1 MGQTK
6 SKWKNG
12 QIAFYDGSTY
22 ETVKPIAPAILYDDF
37 LGTTT
42 NTDIWTSLHNGGGSI
57 AHATSNLT
65 LSLAGA
71 GATEEEGVSGK
82 DDKAW
87 NADKGFIFECRLK
100 LTTAPTLTAEV
111 IMGVQ
116 NDNWGAG
123 ANRSFAADEV
133 TIGAFFGFYSTVG
146 AGLVAQIRT
155 DDDSANSGIISTG
168 ITSVVGTYQV
178 FRIDFTDATNVLF
191 YIDGVAV
198 ATSTTFD
205 MSNGTNIMFQPV
217 VVIQKVGAG
226 GEAGVCVL
234 DYIKMWQP
242 TR

>member
-155 DDDSANSGIISTG
+155 D
-168 ITSVVGTYQV
+168 
-178 FRIDFTDATNVLF
+178 FTDATNVLF